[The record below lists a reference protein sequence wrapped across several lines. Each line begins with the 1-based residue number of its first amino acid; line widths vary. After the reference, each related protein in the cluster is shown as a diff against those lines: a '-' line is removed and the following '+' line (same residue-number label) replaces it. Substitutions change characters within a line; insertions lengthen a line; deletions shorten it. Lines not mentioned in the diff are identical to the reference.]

1 MIRKIIQARFT
12 VAIVILL
19 ALVMIIFS
27 TFSANIVIVYSQKAL
42 SNTVMLPKK
51 AATNTSSNSTLSPSY
66 SSSSITTP
74 PKLHAVKIIS
84 PVKGQQVPIGKDL
97 AIAGTSIDTVNSG
110 CQITVT
116 VNRVKPAQVA
126 TAGGPGGPDDYSKW
140 NFILTPSKYTNI
152 NQGQNRISA
161 KYACSSVNLGVLSSD
176 SVNVTGV
183 STLGAAATTTTATNA
198 ISDTPIIKKSIPVS
212 SNATIVSHSPTSS
225 SGSSKAN
232 NNNNAGSHVSS
243 VSSSSPSSHSPSE
256 LSSSTSSRGVSKQVK
271 PALDHVNNNN
281 NNNNNNIANLN
292 SNILHIKITSPL
304 VGQLVPASSNLVVT
318 GTSSDTASTN
328 CKVYAGL
335 NSYNLYQPAIA
346 DGPGGITD
354 YSKWYF
360 KYTPTPAAYYA
371 ITPGSNTLIAKLT
384 CNGNPSLVKY
394 ATIGITGIVAGSP
407 PPVVIVSSSANTA
420 HTSFDPVPSIS
431 YNTHSSTKIH
441 KVHESSSSTSDV
453 APKVKVHKVRDS
465 SSSSSSTSDVAPK
478 VKVHKVR
485 DSSSSSSTSDVAPK
499 VKVHKVHGRSSSSS
513 TSDGWTSNVK
523 VHDSKDNNNK
533 DSNGLANNII
543 KDVKKSVKNME

>member
-51 AATNTSSNSTLSPSY
+51 AATNTSNNSTSSLSYSSS

-97 AIAGTSIDTVNSG
+97 AIAGTSIDSVNSG

-140 NFILTPSKYTNI
+140 NFILNPSKYTNI

-161 KYACSSVNLGVLSSD
+161 KYACSSVNPGVLSSD

-198 ISDTPIIKKSIPVS
+198 VSDTPIIKKSIPVN

-271 PALDHVNNNN
+271 PALDHA
-281 NNNNNNIANLN
+281 NNNNNIANLN

-431 YNTHSSTKIH
+431 HNTHSSTKIH
-441 KVHESSSSTSDV
+441 KVHE
-453 APKVKVHKVRDS
+453 
-465 SSSSSSTSDVAPK
+465 SSSSSTSDVAPK

-485 DSSSSSSTSDVAPK
+485 D
-499 VKVHKVHGRSSSSS
+499 SSSS

-533 DSNGLANNII
+533 DLNGLADNII
-543 KDVKKSVKNME
+543 KDVKKSVKNRGINIDLE